1 MNKAALKR
9 KSAFSVD
16 DSWVLKG
23 IAIILMMFHH
33 CYRTVDRF
41 EGYTVSF
48 FPFTQDRIVELSYM
62 FKICVSIFAFI
73 SGYGLYLSAKNKC
86 NDIKST
92 EKWTISR
99 LIKTL
104 SGFWFV
110 YVLVFIST
118 QIYAQ
123 YPQQVYCTESY
134 TLGGIWAVIDFLGLA
149 NLFATPTLVG
159 TWWYMS
165 AAIVFIIAVPL
176 SIKWI
181 DKLGLF
187 SLLAILIIIPRI
199 LGLDYLGGTSAY
211 IFLPAMITGLIFA
224 KYELFQKIDDFKIFK
239 NKTLSEITKFVILL
253 ALIII
258 GEFIYRHIYISKVW
272 EYTYAIYPVIVIAFC
287 RKYIARIPIL
297 NKILIF
303 FGKHSM
309 NIFLVH
315 TFIRE
320 NFFKDFIYGF
330 ERFWLIV
337 LVLFSISLA
346 ISVIIIEPLKK
357 LVRYNKLIDKFSR
370 KVCSLIH

>member
-1 MNKAALKR
+1 
-9 KSAFSVD
+9 
-16 DSWVLKG
+16 
-23 IAIILMMFHH
+23 
-33 CYRTVDRF
+33 
-41 EGYTVSF
+41 
-48 FPFTQDRIVELSYM
+48 
-62 FKICVSIFAFI
+62 
-73 SGYGLYLSAKNKC
+73 
-86 NDIKST
+86 
-92 EKWTISR
+92 
-99 LIKTL
+99 
-104 SGFWFV
+104 
-110 YVLVFIST
+110 
-118 QIYAQ
+118 
-123 YPQQVYCTESY
+123 
-134 TLGGIWAVIDFLGLA
+134 
-149 NLFATPTLVG
+149 
-159 TWWYMS
+159 MS

-211 IFLPAMITGLIFA
+211 IFLPAMIMGLIFA

-287 RKYIARIPIL
+287 RKHIARIPIL